1 MRIRALTPIGAAVL
15 LSALAAVAS
24 AQAQKPSLTE
34 LEINDHVRA
43 AIEKLPYY
51 GPYDII
57 GFSVSGTTVTLN
69 GWVYQAVNKE
79 EAAHFVQAV
88 KGVTS
93 VVNDIQV
100 LPVSISDDKLRDQ
113 VFHKIY
119 TDSFL
124 DHYGTP
130 IFGAGGPRWGRRFWG
145 RGMNGFGAASS
156 GFGQF
161 PGSEPVGN
169 YAIHIIVKGGQV
181 ALYGKVDNDTDKTKA
196 GMDAR
201 GVFGVMG
208 VENDLQVLKD

>member
-1 MRIRALTPIGAAVL
+1 MRLRVLPAILFIGSLAAAVF
-15 LSALAAVAS
+15 

-34 LEINDHVRA
+34 LEINDHVRT
-43 AIEKLPYY
+43 AIQKLPYY

-69 GWVYQAVNKE
+69 GWVYQAVNKD
-79 EAAHFVQAV
+79 EAAHFVSAV

-93 VVNDIQV
+93 VVNNIQV

-130 IFGAGGPRWGRRFWG
+130 IFGAGGPRGGRRSWG
-145 RGMNGFGAASS
+145 RGMNGFGLAGS

-181 ALYGKVDNDTDKTKA
+181 ALYGKVDNDADKTKA

-208 VENDLQVLKD
+208 VENELQVLKD